1 MTFDNAAL
9 DGYKPVNAEYQNRN
23 NLNATIMET
32 INLNFFNCSGEI
44 VKSGAVHFENDKM
57 ITNGGKIF
65 KVVDDGKFMIKFQKT
80 QIRCNGGIGRLKEII
95 KESNRHGGHLNCL
108 LIGGLI
114 DL

>member
-1 MTFDNAAL
+1 
-9 DGYKPVNAEYQNRN
+9 
-23 NLNATIMET
+23 MET

-65 KVVDDGKFMIKFQKT
+65 KVVDDGKFLIKFQKT
-80 QIRCNGGIGRLKEII
+80 QVKCNGGIVRLKKII
-95 KESNRHGGHLNCL
+95 NENNQPDGHLNCL

>member
-1 MTFDNAAL
+1 M
-9 DGYKPVNAEYQNRN
+9 N
-23 NLNATIMET
+23 NLNITIMET

-57 ITNGGKIF
+57 IASSGKVY
-65 KVVDDGKFMIKFQKT
+65 KVVDDGKFLIKFQKT
-80 QIRCNGGIGRLKEII
+80 QIKCNGGIGRLKKII
-95 KESNRHGGHLNCL
+95 NENNQPDSHLNCL